1 MSGNRP
7 TVSTG
12 TSERKE
18 ALRTVE
24 EESTR
29 LKKLLCSSDIWCRYN
44 YTATCFRL
52 WMQTG
57 ISVSWVGSYLQVHKL
72 DSSREEELCMSK
84 ISIPWSPGGNVK
96 LQHECEDS
104 IINKFAELS
113 RGWLSINSKLQESR
127 FASRICNR
135 HKFHLRVSVI
145 HTDTFCTLL
154 LLHLWQ
160 DICVPIFLHRSTPWH
175 FDKKHSKEEDAKQET
190 NITKLLEELNERLQ
204 LRNKSPSHFVQEV
217 SQAESSAQI
226 FFTSTSLQ
234 FCFMLQ
240 PSACWNVHPASHH
253 HTMQFGTLSSP
264 LPLQSTPRL
273 DTKSVIELP
282 CARTSSTSDCW
293 IKVQNLHQG
302 HQSCHKLSCN
312 DIKNT
317 TLIMNQSPSNASN
330 GNWWEPVLKF
340 CGG

>member
-1 MSGNRP
+1 MDRTVDNLDIFGSSLFAKNRRRKNLRSSYLYRPSLFCKSRRRMSGNRLP
-7 TVSTG
+7 VSTW

-29 LKKLLCSSDIWCRYN
+29 LEKLLCSADICCRYN

-57 ISVSWVGSYLQVHKL
+57 ISVSRVGSYLQVHNL

-84 ISIPWSPGGNVK
+84 ISIPWSPWGNVK
-96 LQHECEDS
+96 LQHEYEDS
-104 IINKFAELS
+104 ITNKFTELC

-127 FASRICNR
+127 FASWICNR
-135 HKFHLRVSVI
+135 QKFHLKVSVI

-160 DICVPIFLHRSTPWH
+160 DICVPIFLHRYTPCH

-204 LRNKSPSHFVQEV
+204 LRNKSPPILYRRFLRLNRLLKSFSHPPTYDFA
-217 SQAESSAQI
+217 SCCN
-226 FFTSTSLQ
+226 LQ
-234 FCFMLQ
+234 HVEMC
-240 PSACWNVHPASHH
+240 PASHH
-253 HTMQFGTLSSP
+253 HTMQFGTLSST
-264 LPLQSTPRL
+264 LPQQSTPR
-273 DTKSVIELP
+273 
-282 CARTSSTSDCW
+282 
-293 IKVQNLHQG
+293 
-302 HQSCHKLSCN
+302 
-312 DIKNT
+312 
-317 TLIMNQSPSNASN
+317 
-330 GNWWEPVLKF
+330 
-340 CGG
+340 